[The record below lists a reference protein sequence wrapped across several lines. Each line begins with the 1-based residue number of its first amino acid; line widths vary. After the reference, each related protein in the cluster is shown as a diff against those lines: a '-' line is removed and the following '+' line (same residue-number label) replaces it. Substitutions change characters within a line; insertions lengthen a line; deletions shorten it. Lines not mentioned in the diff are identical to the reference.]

1 MRYLADR
8 SATLTMAQL
17 PLVILMSGKNSPIA
31 LISGLDMNDLMLYH
45 RWCAR
50 MVWFQMNVHAFSYV
64 VIAFLKSHLANNFK
78 KAYWNWGVVVSLA
91 CARTESD

>member
-1 MRYLADR
+1 
-8 SATLTMAQL
+8 MAQL

-50 MVWFQMNVHAFSYV
+50 MVWLQMNVHGFCY
-64 VIAFLKSHLANNFK
+64 ILIGFLKSHLANNFK
-78 KAYWNWGVVVSLA
+78 KAYWNWGVVVRGSP
-91 CARTESD
+91 RSDRMRLIRNRPLR